1 MQNASQGMLIRGYW
15 GDTYQCILMRMQES
29 WPEKGDV
36 LVEFLQR
43 CQAALSASL
52 DPLRQG

>member
-15 GDTYQCILMRMQES
+15 GDTYQCILMSMQES